1 MKKNQARGYVLE
13 RILSKLLQ
21 INGYEVVVDSRD
33 TGITKLGN
41 GFNIQGRGGIHQFDS
56 LGTFQITA
64 PFTYPI
70 RLFLEAK
77 FHAEP
82 IGIDNV
88 RMGIGILHDINTNYM
103 TLNLCGKKLLEQR
116 YNYNYVIFSTAG
128 FSSTA
133 QRLALAHKIQLVD
146 ISSSRF
152 DRIKDRVVDI
162 TDRIFGTREEIR
174 SEEFWRCLNSSSHFR
189 EQLRGLNHL
198 YIASANT
205 PQVIVLVADDDQ
217 AFRESLL
224 ANPHQEVII
233 TWDDSEDEGERNLWH
248 IRPANN
254 TNEYCLSFQ
263 LSPEMAR
270 YIFGDMRL
278 MYDRALNAKQ
288 RYFDRLTFIAYL
300 GDSVSE
306 PTLCT
311 LKYNAQLTKRY
322 VKNLNRE

>member
-41 GFNIQGRGGIHQFDS
+41 GFNIQGRGGVHQFDS
-56 LGTFQITA
+56 LGTFRITA

-70 RLFLEAK
+70 RVFLEAK
-77 FHAEP
+77 FYNKP
-82 IGIDNV
+82 IGVDKV
-88 RMGIGILHDINTNYM
+88 RMGIGILHDINTNYS
-103 TLNLCGKKLLEQR
+103 TVHLPKEKLLVQR

-128 FSSTA
+128 FSSAA

-152 DRIKDRVVDI
+152 DRIKDRVVEI
-162 TDRIFGTREEIR
+162 TDRIFDTREEIR
-174 SEEFWRCLNSSSHFR
+174 SEEFWRYLNSSIHFR

-217 AFRESLL
+217 AFRDSLL

-233 TWDDSEDEGERNLWH
+233 TWVDSEDEGERNLWQ

-278 MYDRALNAKQ
+278 SYERALNAKQ

-322 VKNLNRE
+322 VNNSNRE